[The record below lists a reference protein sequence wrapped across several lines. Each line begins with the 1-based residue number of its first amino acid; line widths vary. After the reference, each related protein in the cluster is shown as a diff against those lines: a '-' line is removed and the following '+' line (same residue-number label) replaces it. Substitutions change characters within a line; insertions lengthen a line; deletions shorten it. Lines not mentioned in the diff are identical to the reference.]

1 MQRTASYTRNIQ
13 GASFCGEKSKPGSP
27 GICYNQSEHRF
38 TNQSTGRE
46 KMPRTE
52 ESNQRIREEQTHKI
66 MVAAT
71 KVFARKGLA
80 ATKMADIAA
89 EAGISYGL
97 LYNYFASY

>member
-27 GICYNQSEHRF
+27 GVCYNQSEHRF

-71 KVFARKGLA
+71 KVFARKELTDFFRPLWSMNGVPLKA
-80 ATKMADIAA
+80 RVIVVV
-89 EAGISYGL
+89 I
-97 LYNYFASY
+97 